1 VVETPRPT
9 LLWIPPEQCPGCG
22 SPCQLVEPDL
32 PGYYD
37 PLKPPK
43 PKAEKRKK
51 RLKKSNGQKQ
61 KGPEAEAASKLQ
73 KEQGESTQ
81 QVEEPQEEVSKPAE
95 EEPNLTQQPGLSK
108 EEEEVSVDAQDQL
121 PDTCSSPQNESVLE
135 SPPTKDNNELPP
147 LCKRCKDIMHHS
159 RAPSLPAYPTIKT
172 LSSLLLSSRHKHNH
186 IYHLIDAADFPLS
199 LERGL
204 RNRLY
209 KDLPKQI
216 TRNLTISYII
226 TRSDILFPQREQISS
241 LMSYF
246 KTVIKDFLPEGE
258 KVEGRDS
265 STKLHAISSR
275 RGWDIG
281 TLKEEISQRQ
291 GGIWFLGGVNVGK
304 SSLLRDIWPVD
315 GELRPVS
322 LEDAAEF
329 DILPSEA
336 DPMLEDWEEGNSGNK
351 NIEDEQQ
358 KLDKILAEAQV
369 SENAA
374 KPAIHVPPTI
384 SEFPG
389 TTAAPI
395 RVSFKSA
402 GRAGKCRGEV
412 VDLPGLERWVGFKE
426 TGLNRFVRADKHR
439 ELLLK
444 TRPNPEQYTIKPGK
458 SMSSDSVMTLKS

>member
-1 VVETPRPT
+1 M
-9 LLWIPPEQCPGCG
+9 
-22 SPCQLVEPDL
+22 
-32 PGYYD
+32 
-37 PLKPPK
+37 
-43 PKAEKRKK
+43 
-51 RLKKSNGQKQ
+51 KKSNGQKQ
-61 KGPEAEAASKLQ
+61 NELEAETALKKQ
-73 KEQGESTQ
+73 KEQAESPQ
-81 QVEEPQEEVSKPAE
+81 QVEEQQQGDISKSVEEQS
-95 EEPNLTQQPGLSK
+95 NLTQQPSVSK
-108 EEEEVSVDAQDQL
+108 REEEMSVDAQDQSPDAHSL
-121 PDTCSSPQNESVLE
+121 PRNESVLE
-135 SPPTKDNNELPP
+135 PPPTKNNNELPP

-159 RAPSLPAYPTIKT
+159 RAPSLPAYPTLKT

-209 KDLPKQI
+209 KALPKQI
-216 TRNLTISYII
+216 THNLTISYII

-241 LMSYF
+241 LMTYF
-246 KTVIKDFLPEGE
+246 KSVIKDFLPQGE

-265 STKLHAISSR
+265 TTKLHAISSR

-336 DPMLEDWEEGNSGNK
+336 DPMFENLEEGNSGDE
-351 NIEDEQQ
+351 NIENEQQ
-358 KLDKILAEAQV
+358 KLNKILAEAQQV
-369 SENAA
+369 GEKAT
-374 KPAIHVPPTI
+374 KPSIHVAPTI

-395 RVSFKSA
+395 RVSFKTA
-402 GRAGKCRGEV
+402 GRAGKLRGEV

-426 TGLNRFVRADKHR
+426 TGLNKFVRADKQR

-444 TRPNPEQYTIKPGK
+444 TRPDPEQYTIKPGK
-458 SMSSDSVMTLKS
+458 SVS